1 MDVKRGRLRC
11 QKEINYQVSGREVR
25 RNTLESKKEVL
36 TEKFTK
42 QRSEEL
48 CDMYLSHSIV
58 GTGAFVKDC
67 DGLDSLLRLE
77 RQTKSIRS
85 ATRKLEKDMKR

>member
-1 MDVKRGRLRC
+1 MKRFP
-11 QKEINYQVSGREVR
+11 
-25 RNTLESKKEVL
+25 TPALESKKEVL

-48 CDMYLSHSIV
+48 CAMYLSHSIV
-58 GTGAFVKDC
+58 GTGAFVKGC

-77 RQTKSIRS
+77 RQTKSIRI
-85 ATRKLEKDMKR
+85 LVWKRHT